1 MKNVFKYIV
10 CLCALMVSLQMAGQ
24 TDRDYI
30 RQGNRLFHDK
40 NYVKAEAQYRKAL
53 SKNSTN
59 TIAMYNLG
67 NALLAQ
73 RKPKEAMQQY
83 ERTVK
88 IEKNK
93 VRLAKAYHN
102 MGVIF
107 QSQKNYGEAIKCYKN
122 SLRRNPSDNET
133 RYNLALCQ
141 RMQQQNPPQK
151 NQQQKQKNKN
161 KNNKDNKDKNKNNNQ
176 NQKDKDR
183 QKQPD
188 RNKMSKDNAEQLL
201 NAVMQDER
209 NIQDKMRKMQRAGGK
224 SLEQNW

>member
-1 MKNVFKYIV
+1 MNNVFKYIL
-10 CLCALMVSLQMAGQ
+10 CLCAMCVSLQMAGQ

-30 RQGNRLFHDK
+30 RRGNRLFHDK

-53 SKNSTN
+53 SRNSAN

-67 NALLAQ
+67 NAFLAQ

-107 QSQKNYGEAIKCYKN
+107 QSQKNYAEAIKCYKN

-141 RMQQQNPPQK
+141 RMQKQNPPQN

-161 KNNKDNKDKNKNNNQ
+161 KNNNKDQNKNNKNNQ
-176 NQKDKDR
+176 NKKDKDR
-183 QKQPD
+183 QKQQD

-209 NIQDKMRKMQRAGGK
+209 NIQDKMRKMQRASGK